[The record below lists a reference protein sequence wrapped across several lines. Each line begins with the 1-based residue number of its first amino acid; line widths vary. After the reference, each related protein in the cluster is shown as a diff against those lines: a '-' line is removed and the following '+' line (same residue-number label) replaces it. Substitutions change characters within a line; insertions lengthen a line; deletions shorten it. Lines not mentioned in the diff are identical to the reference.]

1 MEILESLVIPVSKG
15 HLELLR
21 ILLVLAHVLFMGY
34 TAVLYGS
41 TLLSV
46 YYNRIAKKTGDTS
59 FYMLAQEIIDTVTSA
74 PTIWFGLGI
83 APLIGSILL
92 YTQLLA
98 GLKSP
103 VIGLLI
109 ISLVLYCAGIAVI
122 YIYKSSVNLSSVLS
136 RLDHVDGNVAEIKSN
151 NTNNNSTL
159 AMWSFLLM
167 TISAMF
173 FFAGVNV
180 ASNHEL
186 WGTGII
192 AYLFAGGA
200 LFKILFFIIYSVIIA
215 AVTYLYMTFVWE
227 GGRKLDSD
235 SLAEFAK
242 SKLSRLAILFT
253 IILPL
258 TLAFNLLTT
267 PKIAVNPMTFV
278 FSAVG
283 GILVVLCGAMM
294 FGMVKENKIERS
306 SSAFWMLVFA
316 LIFFVVKEQ
325 YAFNIS
331 SYDNLLVLASKHEE
345 MEAGKKGHG
354 AVEVKVNPEEI
365 YATKCSACH
374 KFDVK
379 QPTAPAYND
388 VAKKY
393 VGKEAEMVAF
403 ILNPKPVNAAEYPS
417 GMPNQGLKPAEAKAM
432 AAWILG
438 KVAGG
443 K

>member
-1 MEILESLVIPVSKG
+1 MELLESLVIPVSKG

-41 TLLSV
+41 TMLSV

-59 FYMLAQEIIDTVTSA
+59 FYMLAKEIIDTVTSA

-98 GLKSP
+98 GMKSP
-103 VIGLLI
+103 VLALLI
-109 ISLVLYCAGIAVI
+109 ISLVFYCAGIAVV
-122 YIYKSSVNLSSVLS
+122 YIYKGSVNLSSVLS
-136 RLDHVDGNVAEIKSN
+136 KLGPLDSGVSELKSN
-151 NTNNNSTL
+151 NANNNNTL
-159 AMWSFLLM
+159 AMWSFILL
-167 TISAMF
+167 TFSALF
-173 FFAGVNV
+173 FFAGVNI
-180 ASNHEL
+180 ASNQEA
-186 WGTGII
+186 WGTGILTYI
-192 AYLFAGGA
+192 FTGGS
-200 LFKILFFIIYSVIIA
+200 LLKMLFFVIFSVIIA
-215 AVTYLYMTFVWE
+215 AVTFLYMTFVWE

-235 SLAEFAK
+235 TLAEFAK
-242 SKLSRLAILFT
+242 NKLSRLAILFT

-267 PKIAVNPMTFV
+267 PKFAVNPMTFI
-278 FSAVG
+278 FAAVG
-283 GILVVLCGAMM
+283 GILVVLCGAMLY
-294 FGMVKENKIERS
+294 GMVKENKVERS
-306 SSAFWMLVFA
+306 SNAFWMLVFA

-354 AVEVKVNPEEI
+354 AAEVKVNPEEI
-365 YATKCSACH
+365 FTTKCSACH

-379 QPTAPAYND
+379 QPTAPSYNE

-403 ILNPKPVNAAEYPS
+403 ILNPKPVNTSEYPS

-432 AAWILG
+432 AAWILEKTAG
-438 KVAGG
+438 K
-443 K
+443 

>member
-21 ILLVLAHVLFMGY
+21 ILLVLAHVLFLGY

-59 FYMLAQEIIDTVTSA
+59 FYMLAKEIIDTVTTA

-98 GLKSP
+98 GMKSP
-103 VIGLLI
+103 VLGLLI
-109 ISLVLYCAGIAVI
+109 IALVFYCAGIAVV
-122 YIYKSSVNLSSVLS
+122 YIYKGSVNLSSVLGKLEHADS
-136 RLDHVDGNVAEIKSN
+136 NIAELKSN
-151 NTNNNSTL
+151 NANNNNTL
-159 AMWSFLLM
+159 AMWSFILLTLSTWFCFAGINIASNQEAWGNGILSYLFM
-167 TISAMF
+167 GGAMF
-173 FFAGVNV
+173 
-180 ASNHEL
+180 
-186 WGTGII
+186 
-192 AYLFAGGA
+192 
-200 LFKILFFIIYSVIIA
+200 KMLFFVLFSVVIA
-215 AVTYLYMTFVWE
+215 AVTFLYMTFVWE

-235 SLAEFAK
+235 TLAEFAK
-242 SKLSRLAILFT
+242 TKLSRLAILLT
-253 IILPL
+253 IFIPVA
-258 TLAFNLLTT
+258 LAFNLVST
-267 PKIAVNPMTFV
+267 PMIAVNTMSFM
-278 FSAVG
+278 FAAVV
-283 GILVVLCGAMM
+283 GILVVLCGAMI
-294 FGMVKENKIERS
+294 FGMVKENRVERS
-306 SSAFWMLVFA
+306 GNAFWLLVFA
-316 LIFFVVKEQ
+316 LVFFVVKEQ

-331 SYDNLLVLASKHEE
+331 SHDNLLLLASKHEE
-345 MEAGKKGHG
+345 MEAGKKGKG

-365 YATKCSACH
+365 FTTKCSACH

-432 AAWILG
+432 AAWILEKTAG
-438 KVAGG
+438 K
-443 K
+443 